1 MLIHVRAPEQM
12 LCNVLLLVTVLV
24 LGVAAACKGLNSTK
38 EVLRTTR
45 VKN

>member
-1 MLIHVRAPEQM
+1 MS
-12 LCNVLLLVTVLV
+12 LLLVTVLV